1 MPNVMIRQSKEG
13 KLSFYIPKKDLEEFV
28 VSIEHDTT
36 TIWGGQVEL
45 ADGSKYYIEPM
56 NEPPKL
62 PMTIR
67 VKRL

>member
-13 KLSFYIPKKDLEEFV
+13 QLSFYIPKKDLEEFV
-28 VSIEHDTT
+28 VSIEHNTAT
-36 TIWGGQVEL
+36 AWGGQVEL